1 MKKTIS
7 LRLATLTLLAATACQ
22 PKGSETDSN
31 GTADTAKKTQG
42 TTPTIASPMPTP
54 EETPTANLFTLLSL
68 KGKTQDSA
76 VELLRDH
83 HLRLGMITNRTANKG
98 LSLPSGGNFGSWVIC
113 STDPAQGSWIT
124 NSTEIYLYLAKTA
137 SACVKSTPKPPPKNT
152 YPAPAPATKKP
163 DSSGPHTCSSDGS
176 QTGYACTS
184 TGKVVV
190 EGEYCAKADHGR
202 TLKASNGRMATC
214 EDYNGW
220 RWNA

>member
-1 MKKTIS
+1 MKKTNT
-7 LRLATLTLLAATACQ
+7 LPLATLTLLAATACQ
-22 PKGSETDSN
+22 PQVEETDGN
-31 GTADTAKKTQG
+31 ADRSKKAQAPRS
-42 TTPTIASPMPTP
+42 TTASPSPTP
-54 EETPTANLFTLLSL
+54 KETPTAIPFTLPSL

-76 VELLRDH
+76 VDLLRDH
-83 HLRLGMITNRTANKG
+83 HLQLGLITNRPAYRWI
-98 LSLPSGGNFGSWVIC
+98 SLPSGGNFGSWVIC

-124 NSTEIYLYLAKTA
+124 SSTEISLYLAKTA
-137 SACVKSTPKPPPKNT
+137 SACVTSTPKPTPKKT
-152 YPAPAPATKKP
+152 YTAPAPAPATKKP
-163 DSSGPHTCSSDGS
+163 DSRGPHTCSSDGG